1 MKLYFEE
8 FGLIYSNIKKGV
20 GRKSSCKETT
30 NIFEEFIPTREIV
43 NCLISDIG
51 PINLDTS
58 EFILVAAKVKSLRNI
73 SEAMGSKKSPPL
85 CCGQNI

>member
-1 MKLYFEE
+1 MEPYFKE
-8 FGLIYSNIKKGV
+8 FGLISTDITKGV
-20 GRKSSCKETT
+20 GRDPSRKETT
-30 NIFEEFIPTREIV
+30 NIFEEFKPARVIF
-43 NCLISDIG
+43 NCLIGEIS